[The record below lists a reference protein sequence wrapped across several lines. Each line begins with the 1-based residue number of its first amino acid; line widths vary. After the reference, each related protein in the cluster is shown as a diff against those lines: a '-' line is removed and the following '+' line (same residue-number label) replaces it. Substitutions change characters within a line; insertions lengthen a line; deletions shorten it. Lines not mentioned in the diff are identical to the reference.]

1 MKKVKFNSGTAIL
14 ASEKYFYR
22 LESYN
27 LNKALQFERLI
38 LKSMR
43 KINFIFVFILISLV
57 LLSIASFTFA
67 QTTKKTLELP
77 EFKSIYVNSNYT
89 VYVKQTNKQEVTVEA
104 LTEIWELTSVKV
116 ENGVLMVNVE
126 RKPDSPNKS
135 IWAKIDDIKVKP
147 TMKINVSVKNLNEL
161 QVNGGGK
168 IISENSI
175 ASDYMNLAVSGSG
188 AIELDVKGNNL
199 KTEVSG
205 SGNVTLK
212 GYATTNDIVLSGSGT
227 MTSFAC
233 ELESAKV
240 KISGSGSCELSVSG
254 TLDALILGS
263 GSLKHK
269 GNTKNVT
276 KKVYGSGAVD
286 RAY

>member
-1 MKKVKFNSGTAIL
+1 
-14 ASEKYFYR
+14 
-22 LESYN
+22 
-27 LNKALQFERLI
+27 
-38 LKSMR
+38 MR
-43 KINFIFVFILISLV
+43 KINYLFAIILFSLV

-104 LTEIWELTSVKV
+104 LTEIWELTTVKV

-126 RKPDSPNKS
+126 RKPENPNKS
-135 IWAKIDDIKVKP
+135 IWAKIDDIKLKP
-147 TMKINVSVKNLNEL
+147 AMKLMVSVKNINEL

-175 ASDYMNLAVSGSG
+175 ASDYMSLSVSGNG
-188 AIELDVKGNNL
+188 GIDLDLKGNNL
-199 KTEVSG
+199 KTEISG

-212 GYATTNDIVLSGSGT
+212 GYATTNDIIMSGSGS
-227 MTSFAC
+227 MNAFAC

-240 KISGSGSCELSVSG
+240 KISGSGNCEISVTAS
-254 TLDALILGS
+254 LDAVVLGS
-263 GSLKHK
+263 GTIKHK
-269 GNTKNVT
+269 GNTKTLN
-276 KKVYGSGAVD
+276 KKVYGSGSVD